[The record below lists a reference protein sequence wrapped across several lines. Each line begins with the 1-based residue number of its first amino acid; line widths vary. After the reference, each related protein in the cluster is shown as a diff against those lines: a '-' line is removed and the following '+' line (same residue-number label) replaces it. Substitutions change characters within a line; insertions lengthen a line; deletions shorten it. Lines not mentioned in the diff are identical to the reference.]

1 MKKHVLIIYFLSLI
15 FLSSIS
21 FSAVFTGISQSKLN
35 ADLFSE
41 LAINMSNSTV
51 TINNGDNVCS
61 GMPIEINAS
70 FSGNYSNL
78 NNIYVPCPTFGCG
91 PRPSVPSSSFPFL
104 ITLVNSTQFQNN
116 VTYYYNT
123 QFYSSS
129 PPPNSLAIYNYT
141 GTYYNPPESGDQNPY
156 KSPPASFLH
165 NVFCYGNFSIYQDDT
180 LFQSYSLNYSL
191 STSFTPT
198 GKNIRVNSSL
208 ISCAAFVRTWETDGP
223 TKDSVYNTSAS
234 SVQTSKSMT
243 INIVSGPSLS
253 FTPLSQDPAV
263 PGQSY
268 TMVVNV
274 TNNGDLNATIN
285 QVNISYSG
293 GQIPVN
299 DFSPSSVLAGQTV
312 QLRINVTIPS
322 SITPGTVIYP
332 NVSISYNSST
342 PVVGECGG
350 SRSVTVS
357 ISTNG
362 IVVGNVKP
370 ITLTARSSPSSILKE
385 GSYYSSNKIIT
396 NITIRRDEPPNF
408 RLDYVETNIT
418 LYYYNTTTQSFKLN
432 ASYTG
437 ISGSSGS
444 YSSGDGNIRWS
455 TDSDGLRIQ
464 YNQTISNY
472 LPGVYKIN
480 ISSYDPSPT
489 DDNGQ
494 PNPVTRTRQFYFVI
508 FNASSCVKRI

>member
-1 MKKHVLIIYFLSLI
+1 
-15 FLSSIS
+15 
-21 FSAVFTGISQSKLN
+21 
-35 ADLFSE
+35 
-41 LAINMSNSTV
+41 
-51 TINNGDNVCS
+51 
-61 GMPIEINAS
+61 
-70 FSGNYSNL
+70 
-78 NNIYVPCPTFGCG
+78 
-91 PRPSVPSSSFPFL
+91 
-104 ITLVNSTQFQNN
+104 
-116 VTYYYNT
+116 
-123 QFYSSS
+123 
-129 PPPNSLAIYNYT
+129 
-141 GTYYNPPESGDQNPY
+141 
-156 KSPPASFLH
+156 
-165 NVFCYGNFSIYQDDT
+165 
-180 LFQSYSLNYSL
+180 
-191 STSFTPT
+191 
-198 GKNIRVNSSL
+198 
-208 ISCAAFVRTWETDGP
+208 
-223 TKDSVYNTSAS
+223 
-234 SVQTSKSMT
+234 
-243 INIVSGPSLS
+243 
-253 FTPLSQDPAV
+253 
-263 PGQSY
+263 
-268 TMVVNV
+268 MVVNV

-285 QVNISYSG
+285 QVNVSYSG

-312 QLRINVTIPS
+312 QLRINVIIPF
-322 SITPGTVIYP
+322 SITPGTVIHP

-342 PVVGECGG
+342 PVFGDCGG
-350 SRSVTVS
+350 SRSVTGS

-362 IVVGNVKP
+362 IIVGNVKP

-385 GSYYSSNKIIT
+385 GNYYSSNKIIT

-444 YSSGDGNIRWS
+444 SSSGDGSIRWS
-455 TDSDGLRIQ
+455 TDSDGLKIQ

>member
-1 MKKHVLIIYFLSLI
+1 MRQLNSILFLFFFLFSFQIHTSEATLINTYFYSNFGNDYYAYLQLNISLNLTATSDAQELSNGSFVCINTPITANAANLSMFNPYSLI
-15 FLSSIS
+15 VELPRVGGSPFNLPSSQFPQNILWM
-21 FSAVFTGISQSKLN
+21 SQSEFYANKTPYAKFGSQCIAYPTTQPN
-35 ADLFSE
+35 Q
-41 LAINMSNSTV
+41 LAPYNFTATYKTLISST
-51 TINNGDNVCS
+51 S
-61 GMPIEINAS
+61 GTAS
-70 FSGNYSNL
+70 L
-78 NNIYVPCPTFGCG
+78 
-91 PRPSVPSSSFPFL
+91 
-104 ITLVNSTQFQNN
+104 
-116 VTYYYNT
+116 
-123 QFYSSS
+123 
-129 PPPNSLAIYNYT
+129 
-141 GTYYNPPESGDQNPY
+141 GT
-156 KSPPASFLH
+156 
-165 NVFCYGNFSIYQDDT
+165 FCYGN
-180 LFQSYSLNYSL
+180 LSLWDGSNQVAF
-191 STSFTPT
+191 SFTPT
-198 GKNIRVNSSL
+198 VQGNRLLTLNLTIGECAVMTHAFDSSGASKDCWYHNTLLNNRVFLDSL
-208 ISCAAFVRTWETDGP
+208 NLT
-223 TKDSVYNTSAS
+223 Y
-234 SVQTSKSMT
+234 
-243 INIVSGPSLS
+243 VSGPSLS
-253 FTPLSQDPAV
+253 LTPLPQDPAV

-285 QVNISYSG
+285 QVNVSYSG

-299 DFSPSSVLAGQTV
+299 DFSPSSVLVGQTV

-332 NVSISYNSST
+332 NVSIIYNSST
-342 PVVGECGG
+342 PVVGDCGG
-350 SRSVTVS
+350 SRSVTGS